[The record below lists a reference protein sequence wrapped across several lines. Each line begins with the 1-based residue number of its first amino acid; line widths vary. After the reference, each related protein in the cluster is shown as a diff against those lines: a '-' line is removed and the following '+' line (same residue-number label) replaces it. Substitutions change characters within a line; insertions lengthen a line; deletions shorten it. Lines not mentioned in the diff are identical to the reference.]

1 MSERKGSTWK
11 EILQTVAVLL
21 GSVVVIAGWLY
32 TDFQDREQDRREVR
46 TNYLIE
52 NFRTLYF
59 ISNQGQSMTEN
70 QANVLNKAVGDI
82 NILGTSEQ
90 IKLARKFAEDM
101 KSEEVADA
109 TCLLTS
115 LRDELRKELG
125 MKSLECQKLLLVK
138 FKDKAKATSES
149 KAAHADDIESR
160 VCLPED

>member
-70 QANVLNKAVGDI
+70 QANVLK
-82 NILGTSEQ
+82 
-90 IKLARKFAEDM
+90 
-101 KSEEVADA
+101 
-109 TCLLTS
+109 
-115 LRDELRKELG
+115 
-125 MKSLECQKLLLVK
+125 
-138 FKDKAKATSES
+138 
-149 KAAHADDIESR
+149 
-160 VCLPED
+160 

>member
-52 NFRTLYF
+52 NFRTLNC
-59 ISNQGQSMTEN
+59 IAIQGQSMTENQGQSMTEN
-70 QANVLNKAVGDI
+70 HANALNKVAWDI

-90 IKLARKFAEDM
+90 IELARKFAEDM
-101 KSEEVADA
+101 ASGKGADA
-109 TCLLTS
+109 MDLLMS

-125 MKSLECQKLLLVK
+125 MKSLEYQKLLLVK
-138 FKDKAKATSES
+138 FKGKAKAKSES
-149 KAAHADDIESR
+149 KAAT
-160 VCLPED
+160 C